1 MYVVKRDGRQE
12 PVMFDKITA
21 RVKKLCYGLSDFVDP
36 VKISMRVIEGLYD
49 GVTTSELD
57 NLAAET
63 AASMTTSHP
72 DYAKLAARIS
82 VSNLHKN
89 TKKSFSEVMTD
100 LYEYV
105 NPRTGKK
112 APMIADEVYQVM
124 MENKDA
130 IDSMIIY
137 NRDFGYDY
145 FGFKTLE
152 RSYLLKINGQ
162 IAERPQHM
170 LMRVSIG
177 IHLNDLQ
184 AARETYELMSKKYFT
199 HATPTL
205 FNSGTPKPQMSSCF
219 LLTMKEDSIDGIYDT
234 LKQTAKISQ
243 SAGGIGLSIHNV
255 RAKGSYIGGTNG
267 TSNGIVPMLK
277 VFNDTA
283 RYVDQGGGK
292 RKGSFAIY
300 MEPWHADIFDFLDL
314 KKNHGAE
321 EMRARDL
328 FYAMWISD
336 LFMKRV
342 QEDGK
347 WTLMCPNECPNLYD
361 VYGDEFEALY
371 TKYEEEGKGRRTIKA
386 RELWEKIMESQI
398 ETGTPYMLY
407 KDAANRKSNQKN
419 LGTIRSSN
427 LCTEILEYTSPD
439 EIAVCNL
446 ASIALPMFVKDGA
459 FNHKELYNITVRATK
474 NLNKVI
480 DRNYYPV
487 EEAKNSNMRHRPIGL
502 GVQGLADTF
511 IKLRLPF
518 TSDEAKKLNQEIF
531 ETLYFAAVTASKDLA
546 IEEGP
551 YSTFEGSPISK
562 GEFQHNLWNIK
573 DEELS
578 GRWDWAALRK
588 EVMEHG
594 VRNSLL
600 VAPMPTASTSQILGN
615 NEAFEPYTSNIY
627 TRRVLS
633 GEFIVVNKHLL
644 EDLVALNLWN
654 DDLKAAIM
662 RANGSIQ
669 GIDVIP
675 QDLKE
680 LYKTVWEMSMKDI
693 IDMSRHRGYFI
704 DQSQSLNL
712 FMEGANFAKLTS
724 MHFYAWQSGLKTGM
738 YYLRTKSAVDAKK
751 FTLSAEKKSAPEPSQ
766 QQVAARAAQKLTATQ
781 QPATP
786 LAPKNTNVPPQV
798 IEHAQA
804 AADMQVQ
811 MSLEEPAPSYEV
823 QQSNLQGQSQA
834 APQHN
839 TAPMTPD
846 EMKAIIAQA
855 KASQGDDDCL
865 MCGS

>member
-1 MYVVKRDGRQE
+1 MYVVKRDGRKE
-12 PVMFDKITA
+12 PMMFDKITA
-21 RVKKLCYGLSDFVDP
+21 RVRKLCYGLNGLVDP
-36 VKISMRVIEGLYD
+36 VKVAMRVIEGLYD

-57 NLAAET
+57 NLAAEI
-63 AASMTTSHP
+63 AATMTTAHP

-89 TKKSFSEVMTD
+89 TKKSFYETMKD
-100 LYEYV
+100 LYEYI

-112 APMIADEVYQVM
+112 APLLSDEVFKVIS
-124 MENKDA
+124 ENADKL
-130 IDSMIIY
+130 DSTIIY

-152 RSYLLKINGQ
+152 RSYLLKLNGK

-170 LMRVSIG
+170 LMRVAVG
-177 IHLNDLQ
+177 IHLNDLD
-184 AARETYELMSKKYFT
+184 AAIETYELMSKKYFT

-219 LLTMKEDSIDGIYDT
+219 LLAMKDDSIDGIYDT

-243 SAGGIGLSIHNV
+243 SAGGIGLSIHNI
-255 RAKGSYIGGTNG
+255 RATGSYIAGTNG
-267 TSNGIVPMLK
+267 TSNGIVPMLQ

-300 MEPWHADIFDFLDL
+300 VEPWHADIFEFLDL
-314 KKNHGAE
+314 KKNHGKE

-328 FYAMWISD
+328 FYAMWVPD

-342 QEDGK
+342 EADAE
-347 WTLMCPNECPNLYD
+347 WTLMCPNECPGLFTNHSE
-361 VYGDEFEALY
+361 EFETLY
-371 TKYEEEGKGRRTIKA
+371 TKYEAAGKGRKTIRA
-386 RELWEKIMESQI
+386 RELWEKILESQI

-439 EIAVCNL
+439 EVAVCNL
-446 ASIALPMFVKDGA
+446 ASIALPMFIKNGEFD
-459 FNHKELYNITVRATK
+459 HKELFRVTKRVTK
-474 NLNKVI
+474 NLNRVI

-487 EEAKNSNMRHRPIGL
+487 EEARNSNLRHRPIGL
-502 GVQGLADTF
+502 GVQGLADAF
-511 IKLRLPF
+511 IMLRLPF
-518 TSDEAKKLNQEIF
+518 TSDKAKQLNQEIF
-531 ETLYFAAVTASKDLA
+531 ETLYFAAVTASMEQAK
-546 IEEGP
+546 EEGA
-551 YSTFEGSPISK
+551 YSTYEGSPISQ
-562 GEFQHNLWNIK
+562 GQFQHNLWGVK

-578 GRWDWAALRK
+578 GRWDWDKLRK
-588 EVMEHG
+588 KIEKHG

-615 NEAFEPYTSNIY
+615 NECFEPYTSNIY

-644 EDLVALNLWN
+644 EDLVKLGLWN
-654 DDLKAAIM
+654 ENLKQELM

-669 GIDVIP
+669 HIDIIP
-675 QDLKE
+675 EDIKE
-680 LYKTVWEMSMKDI
+680 LYKTVWELSMKDI
-693 IDMSRHRGYFI
+693 IDMSRQRGYFI

-712 FMEGANFAKLTS
+712 FMENANYGKLTS
-724 MHFYAWQSGLKTGM
+724 MHFYAWKSGLKTGM
-738 YYLRTKSAVDAKK
+738 YYLRTKAAVDAIK
-751 FTLSAEKKSAPEPSQ
+751 FTLDNTKKKEVPVS
-766 QQVAARAAQKLTATQ
+766 VAAEAEVSA
-781 QPATP
+781 ATP
-786 LAPKNTNVPPQV
+786 
-798 IEHAQA
+798 EA
-804 AADMQVQ
+804 AVALPVETTPVKQQESDVEP
-811 MSLEEPAPSYEV
+811 MS
-823 QQSNLQGQSQA
+823 QS
-834 APQHN
+834 
-839 TAPMTPD
+839 
-846 EMKAIIAQA
+846 EMKELIARSKEGLA
-855 KASQGDDDCL
+855 DDDCL

>member
-1 MYVVKRDGRQE
+1 MYVVKRDGHKE
-12 PVMFDKITA
+12 PVMFDKITD
-21 RVKKLCYGLSDFVDP
+21 RIKKLCYGLNDLVDS
-36 VKISMRVIEGLYD
+36 VKVAMRVIEGLYD

-63 AASMTTSHP
+63 AASMTIAHP
-72 DYAKLAARIS
+72 DYAQLAARIA

-89 TKKSFSEVMTD
+89 TKKSFSETMAD
-100 LYEYV
+100 MYFYV
-105 NPRTGKK
+105 NPRTGQQS
-112 APMIADEVYQVM
+112 PLLSEEVYEVIKANA
-124 MENKDA
+124 EEL
-130 IDSMIIY
+130 DSMIIY
-137 NRDFGYDY
+137 NRDFNYDY

-152 RSYLLKINGQ
+152 RSYLLKINGK
-162 IAERPQHM
+162 IVERPQHM
-170 LMRVSIG
+170 LMRVSVG
-177 IHLNDLQ
+177 IHLNDIE
-184 AARETYELMSKKYFT
+184 AVKETYELMSKKFFT

-205 FNSGTPKPQMSSCF
+205 FNAGTPKPQMSSCF
-219 LLTMKEDSIDGIYDT
+219 LLTMKDDSIDGIYDT

-255 RAKGSYIGGTNG
+255 RATGSYIRGTNG
-267 TSNGIVPMLK
+267 TSNGIVPMLR

-300 MEPWHADIFDFLDL
+300 LETWHADIFEFLDL
-314 KKNHGAE
+314 KKNTGKE

-328 FYAMWISD
+328 FFAMWTSD

-342 QEDGK
+342 QDDAS
-347 WTLMCPNECPNLYD
+347 WTLMCPNECPGLCD

-371 TKYEEEGKGRRTIKA
+371 HKYEAAGKGRKTVRA
-386 RELWEKIMESQI
+386 RELWEKILESQI

-446 ASIALPMFVKDGA
+446 ASISLPMFIENGKFD
-459 FNHKELYNITVRATK
+459 HQKLYDVTK
-474 NLNKVI
+474 RVTRNLNRVI

-487 EEAKNSNMRHRPIGL
+487 PEAENSNMRHRPIGL
-502 GVQGLADTF
+502 GVQGLADAF
-511 IKLRLPF
+511 ILLRLPF
-518 TSDEAKKLNQEIF
+518 TSDEAKQMNQDIF
-531 ETLYFAAVTASKDLA
+531 ETLYFAAVTASMEMAK
-546 IEEGP
+546 EEGA
-551 YSTFEGSPISK
+551 YSTFKGSPISE
-562 GEFQHNLWNIK
+562 GEFQYNLWGLK
-573 DEELS
+573 DSDLS
-578 GRWDWAALRK
+578 GRWDWESLRK
-588 EVMEHG
+588 EVVEHG

-644 EDLVALNLWN
+644 EDLVKLGLWN
-654 DDLKAAIM
+654 DTLKQEIM
-662 RANGSIQ
+662 RHNGSVQNIE
-669 GIDVIP
+669 GIP
-675 QDLKE
+675 QDIKE

-693 IDMSRHRGYFI
+693 IDMSRQRGYFI

-712 FMEGANFAKLTS
+712 FMEGATYAKLTS

-738 YYLRTKSAVDAKK
+738 YYLRTKSAVDAIK
-751 FTLSAEKKSAPEPSQ
+751 FTLNNDKKAEPVE
-766 QQVAARAAQKLTATQ
+766 
-781 QPATP
+781 
-786 LAPKNTNVPPQV
+786 V
-798 IEHAQA
+798 IEQPLVAKRLESIA
-804 AADMQVQ
+804 VLNEPVE
-811 MSLEEPAPSYEV
+811 MSPEEYRA
-823 QQSNLQGQSQA
+823 
-834 APQHN
+834 
-839 TAPMTPD
+839 MI
-846 EMKAIIAQA
+846 EMA
-855 KASQGDDDCL
+855 KNAGPEDCE

>member
-1 MYVVKRDGRQE
+1 MFVVKRDGRKE

-21 RVKKLCYGLSDFVDP
+21 RVKKLCYGLNGLVDP
-36 VKISMRVIEGLYD
+36 VKVAMRVIEGLYD

-57 NLAAET
+57 NLAAEI
-63 AASMTTSHP
+63 AATMTTAHP

-89 TKKSFSEVMTD
+89 TKKSFSETMKD
-100 LYEYV
+100 LYEYI

-112 APMIADEVYQVM
+112 APLLSNEVYKVIA
-124 MENKDA
+124 ENA
-130 IDSMIIY
+130 ETLDSTIIY

-152 RSYLLKINGQ
+152 RSYLLKLNGK
-162 IAERPQHM
+162 IVERPQQM
-170 LMRVSIG
+170 LMRVAIG
-177 IHLNDLQ
+177 IHLNDLGS
-184 AARETYELMSKKYFT
+184 AIETYELMSKKYFT

-243 SAGGIGLSIHNV
+243 SAGGIGLSIHNI
-255 RAKGSYIGGTNG
+255 RATGSYIAGTNG
-267 TSNGIVPMLK
+267 TSNGIVPMLR

-300 MEPWHADIFDFLDL
+300 VEPWHADIFDFLDL
-314 KKNHGAE
+314 KKNHGKE

-328 FYAMWISD
+328 FYAMWVPD

-342 QEDGK
+342 EADAE
-347 WTLMCPNECPNLYD
+347 WTLMCPNECPELFSTHSED
-361 VYGDEFEALY
+361 FEALY
-371 TKYEEEGKGRRTIKA
+371 TKYESEGKGRKTIRA
-386 RELWEKIMESQI
+386 RELWEKILESQI

-439 EIAVCNL
+439 EVAVCNL
-446 ASIALPMFVKDGA
+446 ASIALPMFVEKGA
-459 FNHKELYNITVRATK
+459 FNHQELHRVTKRVTK
-474 NLNKVI
+474 NLNCVI

-487 EEAKNSNMRHRPIGL
+487 KEAENSNMRHRPIGL
-502 GVQGLADTF
+502 GVQGLADAF
-511 IKLRLPF
+511 IMLRLPF
-518 TSDEAKKLNQEIF
+518 TSDAAKKLNQDIF
-531 ETLYFAAVTASKDLA
+531 ETLYFAAVTASMELA
-546 IEEGP
+546 QEEGP
-551 YSTFEGSPISK
+551 YSSYKGSPISK
-562 GEFQHNLWNIK
+562 GEFQYNLWGIK

-578 GRWDWAALRK
+578 GRWDWAKLRK
-588 EVMEHG
+588 DVKKHG

-615 NEAFEPYTSNIY
+615 NECFEPYTSNIY

-644 EDLVALNLWN
+644 EDLVNLGLWN
-654 DDLKAAIM
+654 ENLKQELM

-669 GIDVIP
+669 HIDGIPKDI
-675 QDLKE
+675 KE
-680 LYKTVWEMSMKDI
+680 LYQTVWELSMKDI
-693 IDMSRHRGYFI
+693 IDMSRQRGYFI

-712 FMEGANFAKLTS
+712 FMENANYAKLTS
-724 MHFYAWQSGLKTGM
+724 MHFYAWKSGLKTGM
-738 YYLRTKSAVDAKK
+738 YYLRTKAAVDAIK
-751 FTLSAEKKSAPEPSQ
+751 FTLDNTKKKEVPVGVAAEAEINASTPKAAEGIKVEATPVSQ
-766 QQVAARAAQKLTATQ
+766 QEVDIQPMSPEEMKEMIARAKEGET
-781 QPATP
+781 
-786 LAPKNTNVPPQV
+786 
-798 IEHAQA
+798 
-804 AADMQVQ
+804 
-811 MSLEEPAPSYEV
+811 
-823 QQSNLQGQSQA
+823 
-834 APQHN
+834 
-839 TAPMTPD
+839 
-846 EMKAIIAQA
+846 
-855 KASQGDDDCL
+855 DDDCL

>member
-1 MYVVKRDGRQE
+1 MYVVKRDGRKE
-12 PVMFDKITA
+12 PMMFDKITA
-21 RVKKLCYGLSDFVDP
+21 RVRKLCYGLNELVDP
-36 VKISMRVIEGLYD
+36 VKVAMRVIEGLYD

-57 NLAAET
+57 NLAAEV
-63 AASMTTSHP
+63 AATMTTSHP

-89 TKKSFSEVMTD
+89 TKKSFSEVMED
-100 LYEYV
+100 LYTYI

-112 APMIADEVYQVM
+112 APLLSDEVYNVIK
-124 MENKDA
+124 ENKDKL
-130 IDSMIIY
+130 DSAIIY

-152 RSYLLKINGQ
+152 RSYLLKLNGK

-170 LMRVSIG
+170 LMRVSVG
-177 IHLNDLQ
+177 IHLNDLD
-184 AARETYELMSKKYFT
+184 AILETYELMSKKYFT

-243 SAGGIGLSIHNV
+243 SAGGIGLSIHNI
-255 RAKGSYIGGTNG
+255 RATGSYIAGTNG
-267 TSNGIVPMLK
+267 TSNGIVPMLR

-300 MEPWHADIFDFLDL
+300 LETWHADIFDFLDL
-314 KKNHGAE
+314 KKNHGKE

-342 QEDGK
+342 QEDGD
-347 WTLMCPNECPNLYD
+347 WTLMCPNECPGLAD
-361 VYGDEFEALY
+361 THSEEFEALY
-371 TKYEEEGKGRRTIKA
+371 TKYEAEGKGRKTIKA
-386 RELWEKIMESQI
+386 RELWEKILESQI

-419 LGTIRSSN
+419 LGTIKSSN

-439 EIAVCNL
+439 EVAVCNL
-446 ASIALPMFVKDGA
+446 ASIALPMFVKNGEFD
-459 FNHKELYNITVRATK
+459 HKELFRITKRVTK
-474 NLNKVI
+474 NLNRVI

-487 EEAKNSNMRHRPIGL
+487 PEAKNSNMRHRPIGL

-518 TSDEAKKLNQEIF
+518 TSDEAKALNQDIF
-531 ETLYFAAVTASKDLA
+531 ETLYYAAVTASV
-546 IEEGP
+546 EEAKVDGP
-551 YSTFEGSPISK
+551 YQSYEGSPISK

-578 GRWDWAALRK
+578 GRWDWDKLRK
-588 EVMEHG
+588 QVAKNG

-615 NEAFEPYTSNIY
+615 NECFEPYTSNIY

-644 EDLVALNLWN
+644 EDLVELGLWN
-654 DDLKAAIM
+654 ESVKQDIM
-662 RANGSIQ
+662 RANGSVQ
-669 GIDVIP
+669 HIDVIP
-675 QDLKE
+675 DDIKE
-680 LYKTVWEMSMKDI
+680 LYKTVWELSMKDI
-693 IDMSRHRGYFI
+693 IDMSRQRGYFI

-712 FMEGANFAKLTS
+712 FMEGATMAKLTS
-724 MHFYAWQSGLKTGM
+724 MHFYAWKSGLKTGM
-738 YYLRTKSAVDAKK
+738 YYLRTKSAVDAIK
-751 FTLSAEKKSAPEPSQ
+751 FTLTNKK
-766 QQVAARAAQKLTATQ
+766 K
-781 QPATP
+781 
-786 LAPKNTNVPPQV
+786 
-798 IEHAQA
+798 
-804 AADMQVQ
+804 
-811 MSLEEPAPSYEV
+811 EEPVAEAVQVTEETVVAKQKAKAAKTAAKFAQETAEV
-823 QQSNLQGQSQA
+823 E
-834 APQHN
+834 
-839 TAPMTPD
+839 PMTAE
-846 EMKAIIAQA
+846 EMKALIAQA
-855 KASQGDDDCL
+855 KESEGDDCL

>member
-1 MYVVKRDGRQE
+1 MYVVKRDGRKE
-12 PVMFDKITA
+12 MVMFDKITA
-21 RVKKLCYGLSDFVDP
+21 RVRKLCYGLNSLVDP
-36 VKISMRVIEGLYD
+36 LKVAMRVIEGLYD

-57 NLAAET
+57 NLAAEI
-63 AASMTTSHP
+63 AATMTTTHP

-89 TKKSFSEVMTD
+89 TKKSFSETMKD

-105 NPRTGKK
+105 NPRTNKK
-112 APMIADEVYQVM
+112 APLVSDEVFKVI
-124 MENKDA
+124 MENKERL
-130 IDSMIIY
+130 DSTIIY

-152 RSYLLKINGQ
+152 RSYLLKINGK

-170 LMRVSIG
+170 LMRVSVG
-177 IHLNDLQ
+177 IHLDDLDSVI
-184 AARETYELMSKKYFT
+184 ETYELMSKKYFT

-219 LLTMKEDSIDGIYDT
+219 LLAMQDDSIDGIYDT

-243 SAGGIGLSIHNV
+243 SAGGIGLSIHNI
-255 RAKGSYIGGTNG
+255 RATGSYIAGTNG

-314 KKNHGAE
+314 KKNHGKE

-328 FYAMWISD
+328 FYAMWIPD

-342 QEDGK
+342 EANED
-347 WTLMCPNECPNLYD
+347 WTLMCPNECPGLFTTHSE
-361 VYGDEFEALY
+361 EFEELY
-371 TKYEEEGKGRRTIKA
+371 TRYEAEGKGRKTVKA
-386 RELWEKIMESQI
+386 RDLWEKILESQI

-427 LCTEILEYTSPD
+427 LCTEILEYTAPD
-439 EIAVCNL
+439 EVAVCNL
-446 ASIALPMFVKDGA
+446 ASIALPMFVKNGTFD
-459 FNHKELYNITVRATK
+459 HKELFRVTK
-474 NLNKVI
+474 RVTRNLNKVI

-487 EEAKNSNMRHRPIGL
+487 PEAKNSNMRHRPIGL

-511 IKLRLPF
+511 IMLRLPF

-531 ETLYFAAVTASKDLA
+531 ETLYYAAVTASMEMAK
-546 IEEGP
+546 EEGP
-551 YSTFEGSPISK
+551 YSSFEGSPISQ
-562 GEFQHNLWNIK
+562 GQFQHNLWGVK

-578 GRWDWAALRK
+578 GRWDWEKLRK
-588 EVMEHG
+588 QVVKNG

-615 NEAFEPYTSNIY
+615 NECFEPYTSNIY

-644 EDLVALNLWN
+644 EDLVNLGLWN
-654 DDLKAAIM
+654 ESMKQELM

-669 GIDVIP
+669 HIDAIP
-675 QDLKE
+675 KE
-680 LYKTVWEMSMKDI
+680 IKDLYKTVWELSMKDI
-693 IDMSRHRGYFI
+693 IDMSRQRGYFI

-712 FMEGANFAKLTS
+712 FMENANYAKLTS
-724 MHFYAWQSGLKTGM
+724 MHFYAWKSGLKTGM
-738 YYLRTKSAVDAKK
+738 YYLRTKAAVDAIK
-751 FTLSAEKKSAPEPSQ
+751 FTLDNSKKKAAPVS
-766 QQVAARAAQKLTATQ
+766 VAAEAEAEATTPPPAEAAVSMEVKATAPTAQ
-781 QPATP
+781 EE
-786 LAPKNTNVPPQV
+786 VD
-798 IEHAQA
+798 IE
-804 AADMQVQ
+804 
-811 MSLEEPAPSYEV
+811 
-823 QQSNLQGQSQA
+823 
-834 APQHN
+834 
-839 TAPMTPD
+839 PMTPE
-846 EMKAIIAQA
+846 EMKEMIARA
-855 KASQGDDDCL
+855 KEGQGDDDCL

>member
-1 MYVVKRDGRQE
+1 MYVVKRDGRKE
-12 PVMFDKITA
+12 PMMFDKITA
-21 RVKKLCYGLSDFVDP
+21 RVRKLCYGLNGLVDP
-36 VKISMRVIEGLYD
+36 VKVAMRVIEGLYD

-57 NLAAET
+57 NLAAEI
-63 AASMTTSHP
+63 AATMTTTHP

-89 TKKSFSEVMTD
+89 TKKSFSETMKD
-100 LYEYV
+100 FYEYV

-112 APMIADEVYQVM
+112 APLLSDEVFKVIS
-124 MENKDA
+124 ENAEKL
-130 IDSMIIY
+130 DSTIIY

-152 RSYLLKINGQ
+152 RSYLLKLNGK

-170 LMRVSIG
+170 LMRVAVG
-177 IHLNDLQ
+177 IHLDDLD
-184 AARETYELMSKKYFT
+184 AAIETYELMSKKYFT

-219 LLTMKEDSIDGIYDT
+219 LLAMKDDSIDGIYDT

-255 RAKGSYIGGTNG
+255 RATGSYIAGTNG
-267 TSNGIVPMLK
+267 TSNGIVPMLR
-277 VFNDTA
+277 VYNDTA

-300 MEPWHADIFDFLDL
+300 VEPWHADIYDFLDL
-314 KKNHGAE
+314 KKNHGKE

-328 FYAMWISD
+328 FYAMWIPD

-342 QEDGK
+342 EADGE
-347 WTLMCPNECPNLYD
+347 WTLMCPNECPGLFNTHSE
-361 VYGDEFEALY
+361 EFEALY
-371 TKYEEEGKGRRTIKA
+371 TKYEAEGKGRKTIKA
-386 RELWEKIMESQI
+386 RDLWEKILESQI

-439 EIAVCNL
+439 EVAVCNL
-446 ASIALPMFVKDGA
+446 ASIALPMFVKNGKFD
-459 FNHKELYNITVRATK
+459 HKELFKVTKRVTK
-474 NLNKVI
+474 NLNRVI

-487 EEAKNSNMRHRPIGL
+487 KEAENSNMRHRPVGL

-511 IKLRLPF
+511 IMLRLPF
-518 TSDEAKKLNQEIF
+518 TSDEAKQLNQEIF
-531 ETLYFAAVTASKDLA
+531 ETLYFAAVTASM
-546 IEEGP
+546 EEAKTDGV
-551 YSTFEGSPISK
+551 YSSYEGSPIAK
-562 GEFQHNLWNIK
+562 GEFQHNLWGIK

-578 GRWDWAALRK
+578 GRWDWAKLRK
-588 EVMEHG
+588 DVKKHG

-615 NEAFEPYTSNIY
+615 NECFEPYTSNIY

-644 EDLVALNLWN
+644 EDLVKLGLWN
-654 DDLKAAIM
+654 ENLKQELM
-662 RANGSIQ
+662 RANGSVQ
-669 GIDVIP
+669 HIDVIP
-675 QDLKE
+675 EDIKE
-680 LYKTVWEMSMKDI
+680 LYKTVWELSMKDI

-712 FMEGANFAKLTS
+712 FMENANYSKLTS
-724 MHFYAWQSGLKTGM
+724 MHFYAWKSGLKTGM
-738 YYLRTKSAVDAKK
+738 YYLRTKAAVDAIK
-751 FTLSAEKKSAPEPSQ
+751 FTLDNTKKKEVPIS
-766 QQVAARAAQKLTATQ
+766 VAAEAEVLA
-781 QPATP
+781 ATP
-786 LAPKNTNVPPQV
+786 K
-798 IEHAQA
+798 A
-804 AADMQVQ
+804 AEELKVEATPAEQQEVDVQ
-811 MSLEEPAPSYEV
+811 
-823 QQSNLQGQSQA
+823 
-834 APQHN
+834 
-839 TAPMTPD
+839 PMTPE
-846 EMKAIIAQA
+846 EMKELIARAKEGQA
-855 KASQGDDDCL
+855 DDDCL

>member
-1 MYVVKRDGRQE
+1 MYVVKRDGRKE
-12 PVMFDKITA
+12 PIMFDKITA
-21 RVKKLCYGLSDFVDP
+21 RVRKLCYGLNELVDP
-36 VKISMRVIEGLYD
+36 IKVAMRVIDGLYD

-57 NLAAET
+57 NLAAEQ
-63 AASMTTSHP
+63 AATMTTAHP
-72 DYAKLAARIS
+72 DYARLAARIS

-89 TKKSFSEVMTD
+89 TKKTFSEVMTD
-100 LYEYV
+100 LYTYV
-105 NPRTGKK
+105 NPRTNKK
-112 APMIADEVYQVM
+112 APLLSDEVYKVIM
-124 MENKDA
+124 DNKDKL
-130 IDSMIIY
+130 DSSIIY

-152 RSYLLKINGQ
+152 RSYLLKLNGK

-177 IHLNDLQ
+177 IHLNDLD
-184 AARETYELMSKKYFT
+184 AAIETYELMSKKYFT

-219 LLTMKEDSIDGIYDT
+219 LLTMKDDSIDGIYDT

-243 SAGGIGLSIHNV
+243 SAGGIGLSIHNI
-255 RAKGSYIGGTNG
+255 RATGSYIAGTNG

-292 RKGSFAIY
+292 RKGSFAMYI
-300 MEPWHADIFDFLDL
+300 EPWHADIMSFLDL

-321 EMRARDL
+321 ELRARDL
-328 FYAMWISD
+328 FYAMWMPD

-342 QEDGK
+342 QEDGQ
-347 WTLMCPNECPNLYD
+347 WTLMCPNECPGLCD
-361 VYGDEFEALY
+361 VHSEEFEALY
-371 TKYEEEGKGRRTIKA
+371 TKYEEQGKGRKSIKA
-386 RELWEKIMESQI
+386 RELWEKILESQI

-427 LCTEILEYTSPD
+427 LCTEIMEYTSKD
-439 EIAVCNL
+439 EVAVCNL
-446 ASIALPMFVKDGA
+446 ASIALPMFVKNGEFD
-459 FNHKELYNITVRATK
+459 HKELFRITKRVTK
-474 NLNKVI
+474 NLNRVI

-487 EEAKNSNMRHRPIGL
+487 KEAENSNFRHRPVGL

-518 TSDEAKKLNQEIF
+518 TSDDAKKLNQDIF
-531 ETLYFAAVTASKDLA
+531 ETLYYAAVTASM
-546 IEEGP
+546 EEAKADGP
-551 YSTFEGSPISK
+551 YESYEGSPISQ
-562 GEFQHNLWNIK
+562 GEFQHNLWGIK

-578 GRWDWAALRK
+578 GLWDWAKLRK
-588 EVMEHG
+588 QVAKHG

-615 NEAFEPYTSNIY
+615 NECFEPYTSNIY

-644 EDLVALNLWN
+644 EDLVDLGLWDENLKN
-654 DDLKAAIM
+654 EIM

-669 GIDVIP
+669 HVDAIP
-675 QDLKE
+675 QDIKE
-680 LYKTVWEMSMKDI
+680 LYKTVWELSMKDI

-712 FMEGANFAKLTS
+712 FMEGATMAKLTS
-724 MHFYAWQSGLKTGM
+724 MHFYAWKSGLKTGM

-751 FTLSAEKKSAPEPSQ
+751 VTIANTSKAQP
-766 QQVAARAAQKLTATQ
+766 VAKTQETVVENVAQKQQKAAETAAKFAKQTTDKVEVE
-781 QPATP
+781 P
-786 LAPKNTNVPPQV
+786 
-798 IEHAQA
+798 
-804 AADMQVQ
+804 
-811 MSLEEPAPSYEV
+811 MSPE
-823 QQSNLQGQSQA
+823 
-834 APQHN
+834 
-839 TAPMTPD
+839 
-846 EMKAIIAQA
+846 EMKALIAQA
-855 KASQGDDDCL
+855 KEAEGDDCL